1 MDFEIEKRGELDTGQ
16 YNKESLA
23 LAREFTKKIYSEF
36 GGFLRAVVLF
46 GSSVKK
52 TSGKDIDVLIV
63 IDDVS
68 MTLGQDVAET
78 YRIIVEKAI
87 VNTSTRLHVTTLRLT
102 SFWEYVRAGD
112 PVAVNILR
120 DGIALLDTGM
130 FDPLKLLLMQG
141 RIRPT
146 KESIWT
152 YFAKAPTAMHHA
164 QGNLVRAFT
173 DLYWA
178 VMDASHAALMA
189 SGEVPPSPEHV
200 PELLKRRL
208 GKSIPSKH
216 INLVEEFYVLM
227 KKLDHR
233 ERKNI
238 TGREFDEY
246 YVKAGKV
253 IESMRVIVHK
263 HNVMK

>member
-1 MDFEIEKRGELDTGQ
+1 MEFRVQKRGVFDTAE
-16 YNKESLA
+16 YDKESLA
-23 LAREFTKKIYSEF
+23 LARAFTKKIYQEF
-36 GGFLRAVVLF
+36 GGFLKAVVLF
-46 GSSVKK
+46 GSTVRKGHGS
-52 TSGKDIDVLIV
+52 DIDILIV

-68 MTLGQDVAET
+68 MSLGEEVAES

-87 VNTSTRLHVTTLRLT
+87 MDVSTKLHVTTLRLT

-120 DGIALLDTGM
+120 DGIALIDTGM

-152 YFAKAPTAMHHA
+152 YFAKAPTAMHNA
-164 QGNLVRAFT
+164 RGNLAKAFA

-178 VMDASHAALMA
+178 VMDSSHAALMA
-189 SGEVPPSPEHV
+189 MGEVPPSPEHV
-200 PELLKRRL
+200 PELLRRKL
-208 GKSIPSKH
+208 GKTIPAK
-216 INLVEEFYVLM
+216 IIAMVDEFYVMM

-233 ERKNI
+233 QREGISGK
-238 TGREFDEY
+238 EFDEY
-246 YVKAGKV
+246 YLKAGKV
-253 IESMRVIVHK
+253 VESMRKVVH
-263 HNVMK
+263 MKNRA